1 MREPIL
7 SERAP
12 DDRPVR
18 GLSARRQ
25 GNGVMRRPA
34 ARLALLVSFACA
46 AIVQAEAQTLAQ
58 PDAAPPP
65 LGLSFD
71 AALARLDDASP
82 GLSGEDH
89 AVRASEL
96 IADATRSLRRPVVS
110 ASASVIAYQKTLSV
124 DLTGARDNAAT
135 GAADFLSQ
143 LPGNFPIGLQQI
155 VGQVVQR
162 VGAALPTIFG
172 AIPDSLQYQTRDTV
186 FRPAV
191 TAALPL
197 YTGGAIPAVQAGADA
212 AVDVA
217 RAKQAGGRDLA
228 RVGLVRSYFGRQVAS
243 QLTRSTRDTLAGFDR
258 HLSDARKLEQNGVIP
273 HARVLQV
280 QVARDAAERAYLRA
294 QLEESS
300 AADALARLL
309 DQPQGI
315 TALTPLFVNSTPLP
329 PVDTFL
335 GGIDTSPRAR
345 GADAARGIAR
355 AGVDLAKARYRPQA
369 FAFGSYNANRDHALP
384 TEPDWVA
391 GVSLRY
397 TLLSNF
403 DRKKSL
409 DAAREQERAAAD
421 AAVQA
426 RKDVA
431 GEIVRAWNLVEA
443 ARRSFLLLD
452 SNLAAARE
460 NLRVQQLSFAEG
472 EAPSSSL
479 VDARA
484 VLATTQSQRI
494 AAAYEY
500 DLALAGLLAAS
511 HRVDDF
517 TTYLA
522 RADRRLGDEQ

>member
-1 MREPIL
+1 MREPVL

-18 GLSARRQ
+18 E
-25 GNGVMRRPA
+25 GNGVMLRPA
-34 ARLALLVSFACA
+34 ARLALLASFACA
-46 AIVQAEAQTLAQ
+46 AIVQAEAQTLTP
-58 PDAAPPP
+58 PDAAQPP

-110 ASASVIAYQKTLSV
+110 ASASVIDYQKTLSV
-124 DLTGARDNAAT
+124 DLTGAKDNAAT

-143 LPGNFPIGLQQI
+143 LPGNFPVGLQQI

-172 AIPDSLQYQTRDTV
+172 AIPDTLQYQTRDTV

-191 TAALPL
+191 TAAMPL
-197 YTGGAIPAVQAGADA
+197 YTGGAIPAVQTGADA

-409 DAAREQERAAAD
+409 AAD
-421 AAVQA
+421 AAAQA

-431 GEIVRAWNLVEA
+431 AEIVRAWNLVEA

-522 RADRRLGDEQ
+522 RADRHLGDEQ